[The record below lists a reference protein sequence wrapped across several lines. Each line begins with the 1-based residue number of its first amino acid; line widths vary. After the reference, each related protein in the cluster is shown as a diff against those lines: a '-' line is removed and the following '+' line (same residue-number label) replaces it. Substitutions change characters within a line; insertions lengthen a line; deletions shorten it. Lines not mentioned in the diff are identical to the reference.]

1 MEEKTYMAYDLPT
14 AWKMDG
20 LELSIE
26 QKLNYLAA
34 HVAALEA
41 GGGGSTI
48 SVTAEYTEQ
57 TYNNKLA
64 TITVDDTATK
74 IFAPKVAVT
83 TNSTASDGPE
93 IASIK
98 VGNSTSHIYSVNSST
113 VYVEEDIDG
122 TVGLFSANWT
132 TIYNGAGSMIFAVC
146 VPTAD
151 TNTMY
156 YLEKVWS
163 ETDAQTFDTVY
174 YAKFG
179 SKTYSATSDDV
190 PLELVTT

>member
-1 MEEKTYMAYDLPT
+1 MAFDTPN

-34 HVAALEA
+34 HVAALESG
-41 GGGGSTI
+41 GGGGSTV

-64 TITVDDTATK
+64 TITVDDTPTT
-74 IFAPKVAVT
+74 INAPKVAVT
-83 TNSTASDGPE
+83 TNSTAADGPE
-93 IASIK
+93 IATIK
-98 VGNSTSHIYSVNSST
+98 VGNSTSHLYSVNSAT

-122 TVGLFSANWT
+122 TVGLFSADWN
-132 TIYNGAGSMIFAVC
+132 TIYNYAGSQVFAVC

-151 TNTMY
+151 TCTIY
-156 YLEKVWS
+156 YLDKVWS
-163 ETDAQTFDTVY
+163 ETDAQTYDTVY

-179 SKTYSATSDDV
+179 SKTYSATSGDV

>member
-1 MEEKTYMAYDLPT
+1 MAYDLPT

-41 GGGGSTI
+41 AGGGSTV

-64 TITVDDTATK
+64 TITVDNTATK
-74 IFAPKVAVT
+74 IFAPKVTVT
-83 TNSTASDGPE
+83 PVFQNGTDLGT
-93 IASIK
+93 IK
-98 VGNSTSHIYSVNSST
+98 IGNSTNHIYAPLGGA
-113 VYVEEDIDG
+113 YIEEDIDG
-122 TVGLFSANWT
+122 TVGLYSATWQDLYDT
-132 TIYNGAGSMIFAVC
+132 TALCAAISVQQNEN
-146 VPTAD
+146 D
-151 TNTMY
+151 WY
-156 YLEKVWS
+156 YLEKVWV
-163 ETDAQTFDTVY
+163 EYDNEDNPTY

-179 SKTYSATSDDV
+179 TKTYYASGTDD
-190 PLELVTT
+190 PLLLVTT